1 MKSRLPSYP
10 RVNRNCLVQF
20 FIEEENAFTKK
31 FLINIKKSALNAKE
45 SELNEEF
52 IYQKKEPISV

>member
-1 MKSRLPSYP
+1 
-10 RVNRNCLVQF
+10 VQF